1 MRRARQPTVIALLV
15 AVAAA
20 AALVIASVG
29 AAAGSTRIV
38 GQWSGMMR
46 PNTGSKARTHR
57 LTVVVFSG
65 ERAGAWRVSAGCRG
79 TLRLKDISDG
89 YHHYTEIPA
98 PGTSC
103 AGGGVD
109 CLMRVGAHVL
119 DEFVSRPGTSQNT
132 TGNLQAVKG

>member
-1 MRRARQPTVIALLV
+1 MIALLV
-15 AVAAA
+15 ALLAA
-20 AALVIASVG
+20 AALAIAGVG

-38 GQWSGMMR
+38 GQWSGTML
-46 PNTGSKARTHR
+46 PNTGSRVRAHR
-57 LTVVVFSG
+57 LTVVVDSG
-65 ERAGAWRVSAGCRG
+65 ERAGTWRVSARCRG

-98 PGTSC
+98 RGTTC

-119 DEFVSRPGTSQNT
+119 DEFVSRPGTNQNT
-132 TGNLQAVKG
+132 TGNLSAVRG